1 MTARVAK
8 IFDATLAYSP
18 SSVPPKNTAFLLL
31 DYQGL
36 TVPRLGD
43 AGARTVKVAQ
53 DMRKWAT
60 NNHVSVFHCIVGTE
74 EKPNPMSRM
83 SERWS
88 TYETAI
94 KQHPELGRE
103 ISELEPSSGE
113 PSFTRQPGV
122 VSALASP
129 GIVKALQNHD
139 IRSLILC
146 GLSTS
151 GCVLSTARAATDQG
165 FVTTIVEDACADP
178 VPELHEMLVKH
189 VLPATAHVAKSEEI
203 INMWRDTA

>member
-18 SSVPPKNTAFLLL
+18 SFVPAKNTVLLLL

-43 AGARTVKVAQ
+43 AGTQTVKVAQ
-53 DMRKWAT
+53 EMRKWA
-60 NNHVSVFHCIVGTE
+60 NQNHVSVFHCIIGTDS
-74 EKPNPMSRM
+74 KPDPASRM
-83 SERWS
+83 SERWP
-88 TYETAI
+88 TYETMI
-94 KQHPELGRE
+94 KQHPELGQE
-103 ISELEPSSGE
+103 VPELEPSPAES
-113 PSFTRQPGV
+113 SFTRQPGM

-129 GIVKALQNHD
+129 GIAKALQNHD
-139 IRSLILC
+139 IRSLLLC

-165 FVTTIVEDACADP
+165 FIATVVEDACADP
-178 VPELHEMLVKH
+178 VPGLHDMLVKH
-189 VLPATAHVAKSEEI
+189 VLPATAHVARSEEI
-203 INMWRDTA
+203 MNMWQTDA